1 MAKFTDYTEKTEP
14 VDTDLALIYD
24 TPAKVNKKFTF
35 GNLWKWIAKKIVSEG
50 ISQLDTTNK
59 TIPGAINELNSKT
72 RIKLIDVNM
81 TINDKTATIKY
92 NISDTTIGLLL
103 ISGNIGSGVF
113 FSIVINYGTK
123 YSIKLLSFN
132 ASNTNTSSIVINS
145 DLGKITFNG
154 NSKLE
159 LYYEVHGLLLG

>member
-59 TIPGAINELNSKT
+59 TIPGAINELNSNSL
-72 RIKLIDVNM
+72 RIVN
-81 TINDKTATIKY
+81 TNVLDWNAIVE
-92 NISDTTIGLLL
+92 IG
-103 ISGNIGSGVF
+103 IYSGNNAQNMPINHNDVWINA
-113 FSIVINYGTK
+113 IV
-123 YSIKLLSFN
+123 L
-132 ASNTNTSSIVINS
+132 AA
-145 DLGKITFNG
+145 NG
-154 NSKLE
+154 NPKFLSLFAFSAKGMFIRQMDNTRWNE
-159 LYYEVHGLLLG
+159 WVQIK

>member
-59 TIPGAINELNSKT
+59 TIPGAINELNSNSL
-72 RIKLIDVNM
+72 RIVN
-81 TINDKTATIKY
+81 TNVLDWNAIVE
-92 NISDTTIGLLL
+92 IG
-103 ISGNIGSGVF
+103 IYSGNDAQNAPINHNDGWINA
-113 FSIVINYGTK
+113 IV
-123 YSIKLLSFN
+123 L
-132 ASNTNTSSIVINS
+132 ASNGNPNFLSLFAFSASKMFLRQMDNTIWNEWVQI
-145 DLGKITFNG
+145 K
-154 NSKLE
+154 
-159 LYYEVHGLLLG
+159 

>member
-92 NISDTTIGLLL
+92 NISDAAIGLLL
-103 ISGNIGSGVF
+103 ISGNIRNGVL

-132 ASNTNTSSIVINS
+132 SSNTDTSSIVINS

-159 LYYEVHGLLLG
+159 SSYEVNGLLLG

>member
-92 NISDTTIGLLL
+92 NISDTAIGLLL
-103 ISGNIGSGVF
+103 ISGNIGSGVI

-123 YSIKLLSFN
+123 YSIKLLSFD

>member
-92 NISDTTIGLLL
+92 NISDTAIGLLL
-103 ISGNIGSGVF
+103 ISGNIRNGVL

-132 ASNTNTSSIVINS
+132 SSNTDTSSIVINS

-154 NSKLE
+154 NSKLASS
-159 LYYEVHGLLLG
+159 YEVNGLLLG

>member
-92 NISDTTIGLLL
+92 NISDTAIGLLL
-103 ISGNIGSGVF
+103 ISGNIRNGVL

-132 ASNTNTSSIVINS
+132 SSNTDTSSIVINS

-159 LYYEVHGLLLG
+159 SSYEVNGLLLG

>member
-50 ISQLDTTNK
+50 ISQLETTNK

-92 NISDTTIGLLL
+92 NISDTAIGLLL
-103 ISGNIGSGVF
+103 ISGNIGNGVF

-132 ASNTNTSSIVINS
+132 SSNTDTSSIVINS
-145 DLGKITFNG
+145 NLGKITFNG

-159 LYYEVHGLLLG
+159 SSYEVNGLLLG

>member
-50 ISQLDTTNK
+50 ISQLETTNK

-92 NISDTTIGLLL
+92 NISDTAIGLLL
-103 ISGNIGSGVF
+103 ISGNIGNGVF
-113 FSIVINYGTK
+113 FSIVINYGTRW
-123 YSIKLLSFN
+123 SMKLLSFA
-132 ASNTNTSSIVINS
+132 ASNTDTSSIVINS

-159 LYYEVHGLLLG
+159 SFYKVNGLLLC

>member
-92 NISDTTIGLLL
+92 NISDAAIGLLL
-103 ISGNIGSGVF
+103 ISGNIRNGVL

-132 ASNTNTSSIVINS
+132 ASNTDTSSIVINS

-159 LYYEVHGLLLG
+159 SSYEVNGLLLG